1 METPP
6 WALKSAS
13 LPFSMLFSAKA
24 SRKAIS
30 SMTGGMTDE
39 GTDSELQAPNK
50 MIVNAVINMMSFL
63 ILPIDDSPVQ
73 R

>member
-13 LPFSMLFSAKA
+13 LPFSMLFSDKA
-24 SRKAIS
+24 SREAIS
-30 SMTGGMTDE
+30 SMTGGMADE

>member
-1 METPP
+1 
-6 WALKSAS
+6 
-13 LPFSMLFSAKA
+13 MLFSAKA
-24 SRKAIS
+24 SREAIS

-50 MIVNAVINMMSFL
+50 MIVNAVINMMNFL
-63 ILPIDDSPVQ
+63 ILPIDDSPMQ